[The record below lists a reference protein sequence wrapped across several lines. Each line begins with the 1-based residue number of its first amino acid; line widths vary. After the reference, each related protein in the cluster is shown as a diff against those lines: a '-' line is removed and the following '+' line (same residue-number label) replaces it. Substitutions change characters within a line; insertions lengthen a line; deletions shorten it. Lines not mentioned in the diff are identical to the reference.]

1 MRTLSLTYIDLSQL
15 YQAEAHLTALD
26 DVLQRL
32 ELKHAGQLDALSI
45 LLHNAAVRLE
55 SSENKEET
63 APQAAA
69 PDPDPSS
76 LPEPTAQVKWVYVA
90 EPASRPNADVVTAFP
105 APAKPWKPFVAGML
119 TMLALAGAAAGGW
132 RATHPSDS
140 GQMRFPAR
148 FSPLPTVLSAEQLQT
163 LRQQSPSAE
172 TGIKQTQQQ
181 LAQLLQLKP
190 DWALSYGTHLA
201 QQALTLWPEQ
211 AKPLARQWQQ
221 QVSAAAL
228 PVENLSG
235 WHQGMTQ
242 LQQLTNRLNALD
254 EQKGRY
260 ITVSELKSAVF
271 AITQSFSRTVPAE
284 EQLRQLSAQ
293 PRNQPGSAAQ
303 QNQTE
308 QHLQQLIA
316 RYAALKQKTAE

>member
-1 MRTLSLTYIDLSQL
+1 
-15 YQAEAHLTALD
+15 
-26 DVLQRL
+26 
-32 ELKHAGQLDALSI
+32 
-45 LLHNAAVRLE
+45 
-55 SSENKEET
+55 
-63 APQAAA
+63 
-69 PDPDPSS
+69 
-76 LPEPTAQVKWVYVA
+76 
-90 EPASRPNADVVTAFP
+90 
-105 APAKPWKPFVAGML
+105 
-119 TMLALAGAAAGGW
+119 
-132 RATHPSDS
+132 
-140 GQMRFPAR
+140 MRFPAR

-172 TGIKQTQQQ
+172 PGIKQTQQQ